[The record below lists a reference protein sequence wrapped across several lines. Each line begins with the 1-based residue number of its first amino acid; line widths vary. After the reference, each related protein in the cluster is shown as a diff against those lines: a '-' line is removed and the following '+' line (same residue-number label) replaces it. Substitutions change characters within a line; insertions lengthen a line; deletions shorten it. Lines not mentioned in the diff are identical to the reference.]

1 MSVYTRIKLRRNTA
15 SNWTTNN
22 PTLLAGE
29 VGIDTTNNKIKIG
42 TGSATWTS
50 LPYATLTPTEI
61 NALITGLQGQIDSL
75 ASNLNNTLDDYVPIG
90 DVGQADGVASLDSNG
105 KIPDSQ
111 IPSTITRDSELSAHE
126 NDTTNIHGI
135 ADTSALAT
143 KTYADNA
150 ASTAA
155 AAIVNSAPAALD
167 TLNELAAAL
176 NNDSSFSST
185 ITTSLSGKA
194 PIASPTF
201 TGTITLPL
209 STAGYVKTNS
219 SGVISSS
226 SSISQSDVS
235 NLITDLGLKAPLA
248 SPALTGVPTAPTA
261 AAGTNTTQ
269 IATTAYVQD
278 SLAMAMALAL

>member
-1 MSVYTRIKLRRNTA
+1 MSVYTRIKLRRDIA
-15 SNWTTNN
+15 SDWTTNN

-42 TGSATWTS
+42 TGSTPWNS
-50 LPYATLTPTEI
+50 LAYATLTPTEI

-90 DVGQADGVASLDSNG
+90 DVAQADGVASLDSSG
-105 KIPDSQ
+105 FVPDTQ
-111 IPSTITRDSELSAHE
+111 ISSNIAR
-126 NDTTNIHGI
+126 TT
-135 ADTSALAT
+135 DV
-143 KTYADNA
+143 
-150 ASTAA
+150 STA
-155 AAIVNSAPAALD
+155 ISNLIDSSPATLN

-176 NNDSSFSST
+176 NDDSNFAGT
-185 ITTSLSGKA
+185 VTSALADKA
-194 PIASPTF
+194 PI
-201 TGTITLPL
+201 
-209 STAGYVKTNS
+209 
-219 SGVISSS
+219 
-226 SSISQSDVS
+226 
-235 NLITDLGLKAPLA
+235 A

>member
-1 MSVYTRIKLRRNTA
+1 MSVYTRIKLRRDIA
-15 SNWTTNN
+15 SDWTTNN

-42 TGSATWTS
+42 TGLTPWNS
-50 LPYATLTPTEI
+50 LAYATLTPTEI

-90 DVGQADGVASLDSNG
+90 DVAQADGVASLDSSG
-105 KIPDSQ
+105 KVPDTQ
-111 IPSTITRDSELSAHE
+111 ISSNIAR
-126 NDTTNIHGI
+126 TT
-135 ADTSALAT
+135 DV
-143 KTYADNA
+143 
-150 ASTAA
+150 STA
-155 AAIVNSAPAALD
+155 ISNLIDSSPATLN

-176 NNDSSFSST
+176 NDDSNFAGT
-185 ITTSLSGKA
+185 VTSALADKA
-194 PIASPTF
+194 PI
-201 TGTITLPL
+201 
-209 STAGYVKTNS
+209 
-219 SGVISSS
+219 
-226 SSISQSDVS
+226 
-235 NLITDLGLKAPLA
+235 A

>member
-1 MSVYTRIKLRRNTA
+1 MSVYTRIKLRRDIASDWTA
-15 SNWTTNN
+15 NN

-42 TGSATWTS
+42 TGSTPWNS
-50 LPYATLTPTEI
+50 LAYATLTPTEI

-90 DVGQADGVASLDSNG
+90 DVGQADGVASLDSTG
-105 KIPDSQ
+105 KIPDTQ
-111 IPSTITRDSELSAHE
+111 IASTIAR
-126 NDTTNIHGI
+126 TT
-135 ADTSALAT
+135 DV
-143 KTYADNA
+143 
-150 ASTAA
+150 STA
-155 AAIVNSAPAALD
+155 ISNLIDSSPATLN

-176 NNDSSFSST
+176 NDDANFAGT
-185 ITTSLSGKA
+185 VTTALADKA
-194 PIASPTF
+194 PI
-201 TGTITLPL
+201 
-209 STAGYVKTNS
+209 
-219 SGVISSS
+219 
-226 SSISQSDVS
+226 
-235 NLITDLGLKAPLA
+235 A

>member
-1 MSVYTRIKLRRNTA
+1 MSVYTRIKLRRDIA
-15 SNWTTNN
+15 SDWTTNN

-42 TGSATWTS
+42 TGSTPWNS
-50 LPYATLTPTEI
+50 LAYATLTPTEI

-90 DVGQADGVASLDSNG
+90 DVGQADGVASLDSSG
-105 KIPDSQ
+105 LVPDTQ
-111 IPSTITRDSELSAHE
+111 ISSSIAR
-126 NDTTNIHGI
+126 TT
-135 ADTSALAT
+135 DV
-143 KTYADNA
+143 
-150 ASTAA
+150 STA
-155 AAIVNSAPAALD
+155 ISDLIDSSPATLN

-176 NNDSSFSST
+176 NDDANFAGT
-185 ITTSLSGKA
+185 VTTALADKA
-194 PIASPTF
+194 PI
-201 TGTITLPL
+201 
-209 STAGYVKTNS
+209 
-219 SGVISSS
+219 
-226 SSISQSDVS
+226 
-235 NLITDLGLKAPLA
+235 A

>member
-15 SNWTTNN
+15 YNWTTNN

-42 TGSATWTS
+42 TGLTPWNS
-50 LPYATLTPTEI
+50 LAYATLTPTEI

-90 DVGQADGVASLDSNG
+90 DVGQADGVASLDSTG
-105 KIPDSQ
+105 KVPDTQ
-111 IPSTITRDSELSAHE
+111 IASTIAR
-126 NDTTNIHGI
+126 TT
-135 ADTSALAT
+135 DV
-143 KTYADNA
+143 
-150 ASTAA
+150 STA
-155 AAIVNSAPAALD
+155 ISNLIDSSPATLN

-176 NNDSSFSST
+176 NDDANFAGT
-185 ITTSLSGKA
+185 VTTALADKA
-194 PIASPTF
+194 PI
-201 TGTITLPL
+201 
-209 STAGYVKTNS
+209 
-219 SGVISSS
+219 
-226 SSISQSDVS
+226 
-235 NLITDLGLKAPLA
+235 A

>member
-1 MSVYTRIKLRRNTA
+1 MSVYTRIKLRRDIA
-15 SNWTTNN
+15 SDWTTNN

-42 TGSATWTS
+42 TGSTPWNS

-90 DVGQADGVASLDSNG
+90 DVAQADGVASLDSSG
-105 KIPDSQ
+105 KVPDTQ
-111 IPSTITRDSELSAHE
+111 IASTIAR
-126 NDTTNIHGI
+126 TT
-135 ADTSALAT
+135 DV
-143 KTYADNA
+143 
-150 ASTAA
+150 STA
-155 AAIVNSAPAALD
+155 ISNLIDSSPATLN

-176 NNDSSFSST
+176 NDDANFAGT
-185 ITTSLSGKA
+185 VTTALADKA
-194 PIASPTF
+194 PI
-201 TGTITLPL
+201 
-209 STAGYVKTNS
+209 
-219 SGVISSS
+219 
-226 SSISQSDVS
+226 
-235 NLITDLGLKAPLA
+235 A

>member
-1 MSVYTRIKLRRNTA
+1 MSVYTRIKLRRDIA
-15 SNWTTNN
+15 SDWTTNN

-42 TGSATWTS
+42 TGLTPWNS
-50 LPYATLTPTEI
+50 LAYATLTPTEI

-90 DVGQADGVASLDSNG
+90 DVGQADGVASLDSSG
-105 KIPDSQ
+105 FVPDTQ
-111 IPSTITRDSELSAHE
+111 IASTIARSTDV
-126 NDTTNIHGI
+126 
-135 ADTSALAT
+135 
-143 KTYADNA
+143 
-150 ASTAA
+150 STA
-155 AAIVNSAPAALD
+155 ISNLIDSSPATLN

-176 NNDSSFSST
+176 NDDANFAGT
-185 ITTSLSGKA
+185 VTTALADKA
-194 PIASPTF
+194 PI
-201 TGTITLPL
+201 
-209 STAGYVKTNS
+209 
-219 SGVISSS
+219 
-226 SSISQSDVS
+226 
-235 NLITDLGLKAPLA
+235 A